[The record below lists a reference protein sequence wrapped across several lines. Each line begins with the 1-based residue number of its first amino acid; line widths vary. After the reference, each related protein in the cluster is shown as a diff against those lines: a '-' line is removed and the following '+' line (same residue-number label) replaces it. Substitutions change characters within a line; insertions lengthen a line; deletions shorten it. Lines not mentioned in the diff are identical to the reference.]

1 MSESNM
7 WKALKPLFED
17 NGLDAH
23 RIENKIELGTPDVNY
38 LHGWIELKYK
48 SKWPA
53 RGGILAL
60 PHFTALQRRWLDR
73 RHTAGG
79 RAFVLL
85 KVNKEW
91 ILFEGAT
98 GSKVLGHLR
107 KEELL
112 THALIC
118 TTNKNKLLDYL

>member
-7 WKALKPLFED
+7 WKALKPLFESK
-17 NGLDAH
+17 GFDAH

-48 SKWPA
+48 SKWPV
-53 RGGILAL
+53 RGGILKVE
-60 PHFTALQRRWLDR
+60 HFTELQRRWLDR
-73 RHTAGG
+73 RQKCGG

-91 ILFEGAT
+91 ILFEGST
-98 GSKVLGHLR
+98 GAKTLGYLQ
-107 KEELL
+107 KDALL
-112 THALIC
+112 EQALIC

>member
-7 WKALKPLFED
+7 WKALKPLFESK
-17 NGLDAH
+17 GFDAH

-53 RGGILAL
+53 RGGILIV
-60 PHFTALQRRWLDR
+60 PHFTELQRRWLDR
-73 RHTAGG
+73 RQKCGG

-98 GSKVLGHLR
+98 GAKVLGHLR

>member
-7 WKALKPLFED
+7 WKALKPLFESK
-17 NGLDAH
+17 GLDAH

-48 SKWPA
+48 SKWPV
-53 RGGILAL
+53 RGGILTV
-60 PHFTALQRRWLDR
+60 PHFTELQRRWLDR
-73 RHTAGG
+73 RQKCGG

-91 ILFEGAT
+91 ILFEGST
-98 GSKVLGHLR
+98 GAKTLGYIQ
-107 KEELL
+107 KDELL
-112 THALIC
+112 KHALIC

>member
-38 LHGWIELKYK
+38 LHGWIELKWK

-53 RGGILAL
+53 RGGVLAV
-60 PHFTALQRRWLDR
+60 PHFTALQRRWLCR
-73 RHTAGG
+73 RQDAGG

-91 ILFEGAT
+91 ILFEGST
-98 GSKVLGHLR
+98 GAKTLGYLQ
-107 KEELL
+107 KDELL
-112 THALIC
+112 KHALIC

>member
-7 WKALKPLFED
+7 WKTLKPLFED

-73 RHTAGG
+73 RQKCGG

-112 THALIC
+112 THALIS

>member
-7 WKALKPLFED
+7 WKALKPLFESK
-17 NGLDAH
+17 GFDAH

-48 SKWPA
+48 SKWPV
-53 RGGILAL
+53 RGGILTV
-60 PHFTALQRRWLDR
+60 PHFTELQRRWLDR
-73 RHTAGG
+73 RQKCGG

-91 ILFEGAT
+91 ILF
-98 GSKVLGHLR
+98 
-107 KEELL
+107 
-112 THALIC
+112 
-118 TTNKNKLLDYL
+118 

>member
-7 WKALKPLFED
+7 WKSLKPLFED

-48 SKWPA
+48 SKWPV
-53 RGGILAL
+53 RGGILKVE
-60 PHFTALQRRWLDR
+60 HFTELQRRWLDR
-73 RHTAGG
+73 RQKCGG

-91 ILFEGAT
+91 ILFEGST
-98 GSKVLGHLR
+98 GAKTLGYLQ
-107 KEELL
+107 KDELL
-112 THALIC
+112 KHALIC

>member
-7 WKALKPLFED
+7 WKALKPLFESK
-17 NGLDAH
+17 GLDAH

-38 LHGWIELKYK
+38 LHGWIELKWK
-48 SKWPA
+48 SRWPA

-60 PHFTALQRRWLDR
+60 PHFTALQRRWLAR
-73 RHTAGG
+73 RQDAGG

-91 ILFEGAT
+91 ILFEGST
-98 GSKVLGHLR
+98 GAKHLGYLQ
-107 KEELL
+107 KSELL
-112 THALIC
+112 DHALIC